1 MSELSLYYISKFKQE
16 RSFYIKKYEIFR
28 LSICVFLISPFIFIY
43 IYVCV
48 CVCVCVDKEDVEE
61 YNGVTNRYIVLGINT
76 ATHKV
81 L

>member
-43 IYVCV
+43 I
-48 CVCVCVDKEDVEE
+48 CVCVDKEDVEE